1 MIETPLRIRT
11 LKNEVKSLKSLK
23 KSVYTALRFVRS
35 GNTNATN
42 FTTKAMNLQAN
53 FYASLH
59 ANDTSFAMPVR

>member
-1 MIETPLRIRT
+1 MIEAPLRIRT
-11 LKNEVKSLKSLK
+11 LKNGVKSLKSLK

-42 FTTKAMNLQAN
+42 STTKAMNLQAN

-59 ANDTSFAMPVR
+59 ANDTSFATLVR